1 MHVYLSKKKKLIS
14 LLLMVGKL
22 ASLTNAYDLTLQKH
36 KILNIN
42 LTQSAWPVTA
52 YQMFNI
58 SFGLA

>member
-1 MHVYLSKKKKLIS
+1 
-14 LLLMVGKL
+14 MVGKL

-42 LTQSAWPVTA
+42 VTQSAWPVTA